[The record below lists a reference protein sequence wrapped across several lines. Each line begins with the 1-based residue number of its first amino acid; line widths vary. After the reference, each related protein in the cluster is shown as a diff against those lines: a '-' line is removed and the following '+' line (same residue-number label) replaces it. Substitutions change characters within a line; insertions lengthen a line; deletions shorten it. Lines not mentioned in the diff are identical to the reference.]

1 MQDRLVQK
9 TLIRILKR
17 FVGALHG
24 PAAYRLGRAL
34 YKEARGDHPND
45 MATNGEIFVQECVA
59 NAWKQGRL
67 GDQKLVVFDVGAN
80 VGDWSAAMLQM
91 LPDCEYPGA
100 LNLYA
105 FEPVPTTFA
114 VLERRLGATSGVR
127 LANAALSSE
136 NGEAQIFVCGTN
148 AGSNSLHSDSTRGQ
162 EATVSIATFT
172 TANFMKRQR
181 LTCVHFM
188 KCDTE
193 GHDMEVIRG
202 AMPLLRAGAIS
213 VLQFEYNHRWVYSRN
228 FLRDVF
234 VEVEDLPYRVAK
246 LQPDC
251 LLIFDQWH
259 PEMERYFEGNYALVH
274 TDALRWFSRKSAFWD
289 SFNAMRV
296 RPE

>member
-1 MQDRLVQK
+1 MQERLVRK
-9 TLIRILKR
+9 TFIKMLKR
-17 FVGALHG
+17 LVGILGG

-34 YKEARGDHPND
+34 YKQARGDHPND

-91 LPDCEYPGA
+91 LPDREYPGV

-127 LANAALSSE
+127 LVNAALSSE
-136 NGEAQIFVCGTN
+136 NGEAQIFVCGAN

-162 EATVSIATFT
+162 EDMVRVATIT
-172 TANFMKRQR
+172 TASFMERQGLAR
-181 LTCVHFM
+181 VHLL

-202 AMPLLRAGAIS
+202 AMPLLRAEAIS

-234 VEVEDLPYRVAK
+234 AAVEDLPYRVAK
-246 LQPDC
+246 LQRDC
-251 LLIFDQWH
+251 LLVFNQWH
-259 PEMERYFEGNYALVH
+259 PELEKYFEGNYVLVH
-274 TDALRWFSRKSAFWD
+274 ADALGWFSRKSASWD
-289 SFNAMRV
+289 KFNAMRV
-296 RPE
+296 NPA